1 MRHTATAQSDFM
13 RGALPR
19 RIARRM
25 PTYDQEEQ
33 LVDFNDASL
42 YLPLAQT
49 VFSICACAVVSVLSC
64 WLAPNGA
71 VSAVRT
77 LALCSAT
84 GGMLMRTPLRLGK
97 AHGITVVF
105 SALQL
110 AIPLYLGTL
119 VVEQLVHTCSMD
131 ATHAPSWRHV
141 IFHGAVLAMVYAGFM
156 RARAPLEDTDRPFI
170 ITLLALMVIAIMPP
184 PAVALMGPL
193 CQPVNLWEA
202 ADRIVRAFCFGTLYS
217 ITVYTSTRTRSTNYS
232 NTSIVFFRSA
242 SASIWVS
249 GALLWW
255 LPLAAAQ
262 CAIIMHARA
271 VHSNAAPSTKEYKP
285 IESAT
290 STDDEDLEAN
300 LGDLEPKLAD
310 PVAEQHRL
318 LNERPLYVDE
328 APVVGTKLIDL
339 SAAAAAQDAIG
350 TLSTLST
357 LSTPLEPTAPT
368 PHAFQPLS
376 FADPPSDSGNDS
388 FSASV
393 ALALAKEEESAF

>member
-1 MRHTATAQSDFM
+1 M

-25 PTYDQEEQ
+25 PTYDQEDSV
-33 LVDFNDASL
+33 VDFNDASL

-141 IFHGAVLAMVYAGFM
+141 IFHSAVLVMVYAGFM
-156 RARAPLEDTDRPFI
+156 RARAPLEDSDRPFI

-249 GALLWW
+249 GALIWW

-290 STDDEDLEAN
+290 STDDEDIEAN

-310 PVAEQHRL
+310 PVAEQNRL
-318 LNERPLYVDE
+318 LNERPIYVDE

-357 LSTPLEPTAPT
+357 PLEPSAPQP
-368 PHAFQPLS
+368 PHAFQPLT

-393 ALALAKEEESAF
+393 ALALAKEEESGL